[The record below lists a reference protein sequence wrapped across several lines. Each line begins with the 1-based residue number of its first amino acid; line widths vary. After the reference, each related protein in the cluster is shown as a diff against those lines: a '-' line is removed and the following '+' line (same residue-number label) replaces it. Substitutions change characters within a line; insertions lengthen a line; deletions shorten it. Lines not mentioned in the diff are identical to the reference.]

1 MKYCIY
7 LLMLWVTYVYA
18 LPKNIESLRQMYL
31 KPSSQWQKP
40 FVDEGVKWQ
49 ELAPLP
55 KTPPYPDSNPYSKAK
70 VELGEM
76 LFNDP
81 KLSVSNQIAC
91 ASCHEKELGFG
102 DGRKVSYGHNRQS
115 GKRNAPS
122 ITMSAFSKELFW
134 DGRADTLESQTLFPI
149 SDPKEMAYNPQSAA
163 KKIAKIKAYKQKF
176 KEAFGS
182 EKTPPELMA
191 QAIATYERSTMLNP
205 TRFDRFLNGKK
216 DALKDKEI
224 WGLHLFRTKGR
235 CMNCH
240 NGVSFSDGT
249 YHNLGLH
256 FIGRKYE
263 DLGRYEVTHNNDDIG
278 KFKTP
283 SLRGVSRTA
292 PYMHNG
298 LFPHLIGV
306 LNAYNAGMFH
316 PKPPKN
322 IDNQENTKALKSLPF
337 PHTDPLLQKLN
348 LTSDEIEALEA
359 FLKTL

>member
-1 MKYCIY
+1 
-7 LLMLWVTYVYA
+7 
-18 LPKNIESLRQMYL
+18 
-31 KPSSQWQKP
+31 
-40 FVDEGVKWQ
+40 
-49 ELAPLP
+49 
-55 KTPPYPDSNPYSKAK
+55 
-70 VELGEM
+70 
-76 LFNDP
+76 
-81 KLSVSNQIAC
+81 
-91 ASCHEKELGFG
+91 
-102 DGRKVSYGHNRQS
+102 
-115 GKRNAPS
+115 
-122 ITMSAFSKELFW
+122 
-134 DGRADTLESQTLFPI
+134 
-149 SDPKEMAYNPQSAA
+149 
-163 KKIAKIKAYKQKF
+163 
-176 KEAFGS
+176 
-182 EKTPPELMA
+182 
-191 QAIATYERSTMLNP
+191 
-205 TRFDRFLNGKK
+205 
-216 DALKDKEI
+216 
-224 WGLHLFRTKGR
+224 
-235 CMNCH
+235 MNCH
-240 NGVSFSDGT
+240 NGISFSDGT

-316 PKPPKN
+316 PKPPKD

>member
-40 FVDEGVKWQ
+40 FVDKGVKWQ

-70 VELGEM
+70 VDLGEM

-81 KLSVSNQIAC
+81 KLSASNQIAC

-134 DGRADTLESQTLFPI
+134 DGRADTLESQALFPI

-163 KKIAKIKAYKQKF
+163 KK
-176 KEAFGS
+176 
-182 EKTPPELMA
+182 
-191 QAIATYERSTMLNP
+191 
-205 TRFDRFLNGKK
+205 
-216 DALKDKEI
+216 
-224 WGLHLFRTKGR
+224 
-235 CMNCH
+235 NCQ
-240 NGVSFSDGT
+240 D
-249 YHNLGLH
+249 
-256 FIGRKYE
+256 
-263 DLGRYEVTHNNDDIG
+263 
-278 KFKTP
+278 
-283 SLRGVSRTA
+283 
-292 PYMHNG
+292 
-298 LFPHLIGV
+298 
-306 LNAYNAGMFH
+306 
-316 PKPPKN
+316 
-322 IDNQENTKALKSLPF
+322 
-337 PHTDPLLQKLN
+337 
-348 LTSDEIEALEA
+348 
-359 FLKTL
+359 